1 MTRVG
6 GIDSIAAM
14 PLHIAVQSY
23 CYRDFKALP
32 DLIAQIK
39 ATGLDATELCAVHA
53 NFGDVST
60 HAATIAAFKNGGV
73 RIAAIGVE
81 YLSGDEATDRPRF
94 EFCKAAG
101 VRNLSISMQPT
112 MFDDDFAGLKKL
124 DALAAEYDLK
134 VGIHNHGGYDWLG
147 NDKILAYVFKH
158 TKHIGLHMDT
168 AWAIDAKQDP
178 TKWVEQFADRL
189 YGVHVKDFLYNER
202 REWRD
207 VVIGTGILDLP
218 AFVAK
223 LNSVGFDGPLVIE
236 YEGDAANPVPALRE
250 CVAKLKELSK

>member
-1 MTRVG
+1 
-6 GIDSIAAM
+6 M
-14 PLHIAVQSY
+14 PLNLAVQSY
-23 CYRDFKALP
+23 CYRDTKALP

-53 NFGDVST
+53 NFGDPAT
-60 HAATIAAFKNGGV
+60 HAATIAAFKTGGV

-81 YLSGDEATDRPRF
+81 SMTGDEAKDRPRF

-101 VRNLSISMQPT
+101 VPNLSISFGPELM
-112 MFDDDFAGLKKL
+112 DDGFAGLKRV
-124 DALAAEYDLK
+124 DALAAEYGVK

-147 NDKILAYVFKH
+147 TEKILAYVFKH
-158 TKHIGLHMDT
+158 TKHVGLHMDT

-189 YGVHVKDFLYNER
+189 VGVHVKDFLYNER
-202 REWRD
+202 RQWRD

-223 LNSVGFDGPLVIE
+223 LNSVGFAGPLVIE

-250 CVAKLKELSK
+250 CVAKLAGLSK